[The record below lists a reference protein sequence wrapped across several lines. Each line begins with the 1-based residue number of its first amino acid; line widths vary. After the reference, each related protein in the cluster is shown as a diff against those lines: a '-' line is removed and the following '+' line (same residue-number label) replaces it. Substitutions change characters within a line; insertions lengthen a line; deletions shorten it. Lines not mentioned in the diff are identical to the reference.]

1 VFDSYWPGALSG
13 GASSVVLGTFTGGT
27 IQSCGYPG
35 QDINHPNLCQNV
47 NNWVAS
53 GAETSWGNLKRNS
66 FRGPSYFDW
75 DMTVTK
81 QIKVSEHLQ
90 FVVGVNAFNVFNHP
104 NFGNPD
110 ADISS
115 GTFGQILSTVTPA
128 SSPYGN
134 FQGAAVSGRV
144 IQTVAKFNF

>member
-1 VFDSYWPGALSG
+1 VGGNPGNT
-13 GASSVVLGTFTGGT
+13 VLGTWVGG
-27 IQSCGYPG
+27 IPFASCGYPG
-35 QDINHPNLCQNV
+35 LNSASPHLCQNV
-47 NNWVAS
+47 NNWLPS
-53 GAETSWGNLKRNS
+53 GTQTGWGNTKRNA

-81 QIKVSEHLQ
+81 
-90 FVVGVNAFNVFNHP
+90 AFKLTERMQLTLGMNFYNIFNHA

-110 ADISS
+110 GDLSS
-115 GTFGQILSTVTPA
+115 PTFGQILSTVTPA